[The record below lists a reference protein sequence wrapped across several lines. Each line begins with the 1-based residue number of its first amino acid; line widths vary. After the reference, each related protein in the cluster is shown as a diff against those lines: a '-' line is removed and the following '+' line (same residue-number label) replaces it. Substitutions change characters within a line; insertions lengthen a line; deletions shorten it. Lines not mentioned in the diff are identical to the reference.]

1 MSFRR
6 AKKWPIESPKVL
18 YMTNRDMLHPMAQF
32 ATWHLNGVCIPISS
46 SSTQSEI
53 EYFVKDSGADIV
65 VTPAEFKKR
74 FDSIHNQTGIPV
86 FHATQDDI
94 DRSCMSLLHKHHL
107 NNFPEKQDAM
117 IIYTSGTTGSP
128 KGVVHTHGGLEAY
141 MQYMQESW

>member
-1 MSFRR
+1 MSFLKSLSKLGARPAISDTRRELTYAQLYRASWALASQMQVSFRR

-32 ATWHLNGVCIPISS
+32 AAWHLNGVCIPISS

-74 FDSIHNQTGIPV
+74 FDSIHN
-86 FHATQDDI
+86 
-94 DRSCMSLLHKHHL
+94 
-107 NNFPEKQDAM
+107 
-117 IIYTSGTTGSP
+117 
-128 KGVVHTHGGLEAY
+128 
-141 MQYMQESW
+141 

>member
-1 MSFRR
+1 
-6 AKKWPIESPKVL
+6 
-18 YMTNRDMLHPMAQF
+18 MTNRDMLHPMAQF

-74 FDSIHNQTGIPV
+74 FDAIHNQTGIPV

-94 DRSCMSLLHKHHL
+94 DRSCMSLLHKHGKE
-107 NNFPEKQDAM
+107 FPEKQDAM

-141 MQYMQESW
+141 MKYMQESW